1 MNINAQ
7 LNDDVILESLGERIA
22 AIRLSLNLTQEE
34 LAEEAGLGV
43 RTLQR
48 LESGESATRLS
59 GFLRVC
65 RVLGL
70 LENLDTFVPE
80 PPQSPMELLKYR
92 GHQRQRATGS
102 RVAEK
107 PEKEWTWGDGE

>member
-1 MNINAQ
+1 MKIDSQ
-7 LNDDVILESLGERIA
+7 LTDNVILETLGERMA
-22 AIRLSLNLTQEE
+22 TIRLSLNLTQEE

-48 LESGESATRLS
+48 LESGESATRLT

-70 LENLDTFVPE
+70 LENLDAFVPE
-80 PPQSPMELLKYR
+80 PPQSPMQQLKYR

-107 PEKEWTWGDGE
+107 PEEEWTWGDDE